1 MEVDLEECHRGIST
15 DREERD
21 TDVRRQIV
29 EPWAWQR
36 HGTTEVG
43 LPWSHRSL
51 ALIKGERLV
60 MNEAEKVENVEAN
73 SKYQD
78 KAEGQRPRNF
88 IRPVSMSFSSR
99 LPKVK
104 DFGSYKS
111 A

>member
-1 MEVDLEECHRGIST
+1 MVPQRWDFRGVILATQNQASVRMEVDSEECHRGIST

-21 TDVRRQIV
+21 TDVRRRIV
-29 EPWAWQR
+29 EPWVWQR

-43 LPWSHRSL
+43 LPGSHRSL

-78 KAEGQRPRNF
+78 KT
-88 IRPVSMSFSSR
+88 
-99 LPKVK
+99 
-104 DFGSYKS
+104 
-111 A
+111 